1 MKVVVAEDDPVVGEL
16 IEWKLSAAGHEV
28 ILECDGQAGLA
39 AVQRERPDVVIL
51 DWMMPNMTGLEACE
65 AIRADSEISDTPV
78 LLLTARAQQAD
89 VEKGFAAGATDYL
102 LKPFSPREL
111 LSRVDALAGKGK

>member
-1 MKVVVAEDDPVVGEL
+1 MRLVVAEDDPVVREL

-28 ILECDGQAGLA
+28 ILEVDGRDGLA

-65 AIRADSEISDTPV
+65 AIRADSEVAETPV
-78 LLLTARAQQAD
+78 LLLTARAQEAD

-111 LSRVDALAGKGK
+111 LNRIEALAKQAK

>member
-1 MKVVVAEDDPVVGEL
+1 MKLVVAEDDPVVREL
-16 IEWKLSAAGHEV
+16 IEWKLGAAGHEV
-28 ILECDGQAGLA
+28 VLEADGQAGLA
-39 AVQRERPDVVIL
+39 AVRRERPDVVIL

-65 AIRADSEISDTPV
+65 AIRADAAIAGTPV
-78 LLLTARAQQAD
+78 LLLTARAQEAD

-111 LSRVDALAGKGK
+111 LNRVEALAQKGK